1 MVSERLRA
9 VHQAQ
14 PFLPFTLHMSDGRS
28 LKVTHPELLAV
39 APTGRYAVLI
49 LPDESTHFIDIL
61 LITDIELKVPKGRND
76 KWRRKAG

>member
-61 LITDIELKVPKGRND
+61 LITDIEIKVPKGRND

>member
-39 APTGRYAVLI
+39 APTERYAVLI

-61 LITDIELKVPKGRND
+61 LISDIEIKVPKGRND